1 MLEAVTSPAFRVER
15 TLLAKEQGRVVDHYA
30 CDFVGLTQVVHGFF
44 QALLVVGAKIAVISD
59 RYGEFLWMAALK
71 PAGPC
76 SSLEQLLIAKLFNE
90 FLGIVEHEIQVHGL
104 EFGHVCIDTSLSRL
118 VDFGSSLLTC

>member
-1 MLEAVTSPAFRVER
+1 LINFAWGDRPLYLFLLGPKHTLPINSDLPAQRVLESIRGAAFGVER

-30 CDFVGLTQVVHGFF
+30 CDFVGLKQVVHGFF

-90 FLGIVEHEIQVHGL
+90 FLGIV
-104 EFGHVCIDTSLSRL
+104 
-118 VDFGSSLLTC
+118 